1 MPDLTSQCPTPAM
14 TPADIAAHQAASHV
28 RTAPLN
34 TTATQALHRL
44 EQALTPQAATR

>member
-1 MPDLTSQCPTPAM
+1 MNQPTTPAM

-34 TTATQALHRL
+34 TVARQALHRL
-44 EQALTPQAATR
+44 EQALTRQAAGR